1 MKRSPGGVRLV
12 KCRRLRRAGYFGGM
26 AEMRLYFA
34 GVNDPGNTETE
45 MGDDA
50 NVQK

>member
-1 MKRSPGGVRLV
+1 MQETETGWVFRWDGRDVTLN
-12 KCRRLRRAGYFGGM
+12 
-26 AEMRLYFA
+26 FA
-34 GVNDPGNTETE
+34 VVNDPGSNEME

>member
-1 MKRSPGGVRLV
+1 MQETETGWV
-12 KCRRLRRAGYFGGM
+12 FGWDGRD
-26 AEMRLYFA
+26 ETLNFV
-34 GVNDPGNTETE
+34 GVNDPGNNETE

>member
-1 MKRSPGGVRLV
+1 MGWVFRFRWDGRDGILN
-12 KCRRLRRAGYFGGM
+12 
-26 AEMRLYFA
+26 FA

-45 MGDDA
+45 MEDDA

>member
-1 MKRSPGGVRLV
+1 MQEIETGWVFWWDGRDETLN
-12 KCRRLRRAGYFGGM
+12 
-26 AEMRLYFA
+26 FA
-34 GVNDPGNTETE
+34 GVNDPGNTEME